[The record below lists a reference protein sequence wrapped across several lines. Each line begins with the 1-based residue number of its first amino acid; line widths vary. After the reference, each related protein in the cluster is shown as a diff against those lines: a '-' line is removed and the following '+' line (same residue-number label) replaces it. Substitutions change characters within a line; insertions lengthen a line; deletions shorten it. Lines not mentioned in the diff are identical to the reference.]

1 MAKKPSDSYTVC
13 SEMLL
18 PNDTNTLGNMFGG
31 KLMMM
36 MDMTGAIA
44 AQKHARRTVVTASA
58 DQISFR
64 HPIILGDIIT
74 LEAKVTRAFRTSME
88 VHIKVWA
95 ENHVTGKHLLA
106 NQAFFTY
113 VALNE
118 KGIPTEVPELIPQT
132 EEEKYLYETALQRRQ
147 SRLKHHHS

>member
-1 MAKKPSDSYTVC
+1 VKKPADSYTIC

-36 MDMTGAIA
+36 MDMIGAIA
-44 AQKHARRTVVTASA
+44 AQKHAQRSVVTVSA

-64 HPIILGDIIT
+64 HPIVLGDVVT
-74 LEAKVTRAFRTSME
+74 LEAKVTRAFHTSME

-95 ENHVTGKHLLA
+95 ENHILGKHQLT

-113 VALNE
+113 VAID
-118 KGIPTEVPELIPQT
+118 KGKPSIVPEVIPET
-132 EEEKYLYETALQRRQ
+132 EEEKALYESALERRKQR
-147 SRLKHHHS
+147 LNH